1 MTTLVT
7 HFKARL
13 RLVQKIR
20 RFGHH
25 GDDQD
30 CVTVMVDSSRAVHN
44 FTKGKQRR
52 LVHVERRVLDG
63 VEHDGRIICTVSSDE
78 AECCAAVNSASEG
91 LGFQSR
97 DAIWE

>member
-7 HFKARL
+7 YFKAQL
-13 RLVQKIR
+13 RVVQKM

-30 CVTVMVDSSRAVHN
+30 CVTLMVDSSRAAYN
-44 FTKGKQRR
+44 FTKGHQRR
-52 LVHVERRVLDG
+52 LVEVERRLLDG
-63 VEHDGRIICTVSSDE
+63 VEYNGRIFGTSSSDE